1 MKRAEQKGIVQALL
15 WLPRVLAAAFAAFL
29 ALFALTAFFESMEF
43 WQTTET
49 FISNLIPSFC
59 VIALL
64 LIGWRRD
71 GLAALGF
78 LALGLAYFI
87 AFAGWK
93 SLPESLLS
101 VFPPLGISTAY
112 LARMLLLKETAEAE
126 RTPPSEVE

>member
-1 MKRAEQKGIVQALL
+1 MKRAEQKGIVRALL
-15 WLPRVLAAAFAAFL
+15 WLPRVLAAAFATFL

-49 FISNLIPSFC
+49 
-59 VIALL
+59 
-64 LIGWRRD
+64 
-71 GLAALGF
+71 
-78 LALGLAYFI
+78 FI